1 MSLASARRLVL
12 DHGHN
17 ATAYQILNPGLAH
30 WFSPDGTGVVG
41 YTRRGRVLLA
51 AGEPVCGAAELGRV
65 AGDFERFAQAL
76 GCRVCYVCAESRLRQ
91 HLALSNRHCAIA
103 LGAQP
108 IWNPSAWSA
117 QLARNAGLRAQ
128 LHRARNKGVSVELS
142 VRCAASGELARVQS
156 EWLRSRTLPPME
168 FLAAPSA
175 LAGILADRLL
185 FVARR
190 GCEVV
195 AFLVASPVRARN
207 GYLVELLARTSA
219 APNGTSELLI
229 DRAMRHFAAA
239 GAGFATLGLVALAAR
254 AKPALRAN
262 PPWLRLLMGLARAHA
277 NRFYNF
283 RGLERFRAK
292 LMPQAW
298 EPVYAIANCPRFTP
312 AMLYAAGQAFAGISP
327 WRAIGLGMLKALGQ
341 ELQGLRQLAQA

>member
-1 MSLASARRLVL
+1 MSLASARRLIL
-12 DHGHN
+12 AHGHN
-17 ATAYQILNPGLAH
+17 ATAYQILNPGMAH
-30 WFSPDGTGVVG
+30 WFSPDGAGVVG

-51 AGEPVCGAAELGRV
+51 AGEPVCMATELARI
-65 AGDFERFAQAL
+65 ASDFERFAHAL

-91 HLALSNRHCAIA
+91 HLGQSDRHCAVA

-117 QLARNAGLRAQ
+117 QLGRNPGLRAQ
-128 LHRARNKGVSVELS
+128 LRRARNKGVSIEL
-142 VRCAASGELARVQS
+142 AAPSAARGELARVQR

-175 LAGILADRLL
+175 LAGMLADRLL

-190 GCEVV
+190 GCEMV

-207 GYLVELLARTSA
+207 GYLEELLARTPT

-229 DRAMRHFAAA
+229 DRAMRHFAAG
-239 GAGFATLGLVALAAR
+239 GAAFATLGLVALAAH
-254 AKPALRAN
+254 AKSALRAN
-262 PPWLRLLMGLARAHA
+262 PPWLRLLMALARAHA

-283 RGLERFRAK
+283 SGLERFRAK

-327 WRAIGLGMLKALGQ
+327 WRALGLGILKALGQ

>member
-1 MSLASARRLVL
+1 MSLASARSLIL
-12 DHGHN
+12 AHGHN

-30 WFSPDGTGVVG
+30 WFSPDGAGVVG

-51 AGEPVCGAAELGRV
+51 AGEPVCAPGGLRRI
-65 AGDFERFAQAL
+65 AGEFERFAHGL
-76 GCRVCYVCAESRLRQ
+76 GCRVCYVCAEGRLVQ
-91 HLALSNRHCAIA
+91 HLGQSETHCAVA

-108 IWNPSAWSA
+108 VWNPRAWSA
-117 QLARNAGLRAQ
+117 LIGRNAGLRAQ

-142 VRCAASGELARVQS
+142 SAMSAGGELGRVQR

-175 LAGILADRLL
+175 LAGVLADRLL

-190 GCEVV
+190 AHEVV

-207 GYLVELLARTSA
+207 GYLVELLARTPA

-229 DRAMRHFAAA
+229 DRAMRHFSEGGAA
-239 GAGFATLGLVALAAR
+239 FATLGLVALAAN
-254 AKPALRAN
+254 ASAALRTN

-292 LMPQAW
+292 LMPEAW

-341 ELQGLRQLAQA
+341 ELRGLRQLAQA